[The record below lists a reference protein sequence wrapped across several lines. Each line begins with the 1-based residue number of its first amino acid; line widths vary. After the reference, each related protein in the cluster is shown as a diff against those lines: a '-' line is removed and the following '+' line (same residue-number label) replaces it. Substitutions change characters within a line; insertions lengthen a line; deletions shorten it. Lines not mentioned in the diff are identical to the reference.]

1 MSDPSLDSDKIRNKR
16 LAKLQQAQQ
25 QPQPQP
31 ESQSLS
37 SDPAT
42 STQDVSQSKPPSLP
56 STPPVSAPQPPV
68 PSASPAPSINISKAS
83 SPAPATRI
91 TITPQKREIDGPERP
106 TSRQGSRPNET
117 IEQWEDRTLRSIFRL
132 SLDPQQMRDIH
143 GQTLHPVPQLREELQ
158 SEEKPLLLN
167 NELLE
172 QAIMEAGANLGQ
184 STPHDWLF
192 GCWKR
197 ITRLSKG
204 VKERTPENKKWTVIS
219 EARRLC
225 MSWCIL
231 SITTP
236 DIFGIEYDGAT
247 ALADHLLA
255 DPEDDRGVCHD
266 FLTEVVTRFEDDEQI
281 RDKFVKAVEKLSVR
295 LAGLTMDSDYRRYT
309 AMLRHLIRYKPV
321 AVAITQSPMFVAES
335 VPATGLEVAT
345 LLGPYFQ
352 ISPLQAEVTN
362 QYFSAPKTMDP
373 GRIRN
378 AQQSLQMSLR
388 AHQTELFDIVN
399 TLVRAS
405 PDARDRIL
413 DWFALVVNSN
423 HKRRAMRVDKK
434 TVSSDGFMI
443 NVNTC
448 LDQLCEPFMDAQFSK
463 LDRVD
468 VGYLRRHP
476 RVDIKDETKINADQ
490 DESDAYYE
498 TQLDG
503 PNNFISECFFLTV
516 AAHHYGSEAAR
527 TMLKDMDRELKHMA
541 KQIEQFETERHKYVN
556 NPMQLRV
563 YESQLKKFKDQHD
576 KGLSYKYAVQAVLL
590 DELAQTRS
598 MQFMRFVTVWLLRL
612 VSTHRQFPKEK
623 LALPLPAEEPEDFK
637 NLPEYFLDIISGNFG
652 FIMYN
657 MPQII
662 SSTQSDELIM
672 LCVTFLRNSEYIR
685 NPYLKAS
692 LVTILFRGTWA
703 WRQGGRGIL
712 ADQYNSLPFAT
723 EHLLHSLM
731 RFFIEAEFMG
741 GHGQFFDKFNV
752 RYEIF
757 QIIKCVWA
765 NTVYRDN
772 LLREAKVN
780 MEFFVRFV
788 NLLLNDVTFVLD
800 ESFTAFHSIYDLSKE
815 LSLAGTTLNEQQRQE
830 KEEALEQAKGK
841 AKSYMQLTN
850 ETVDML
856 KLFTE
861 ALGDAFTMP
870 EIVQRLADMLD
881 YNLDAMVGP
890 KSSSLKVDNLAE
902 YNFNPKALLSEIV
915 DVYLNL
921 SEKENFILAVARDG
935 RSYKPDNF
943 FAAGSVLKRF
953 VLKSPEELNKWA
965 RLIEKFRK
973 AREEDEAADADLGE
987 IPDEFL
993 DPLMFTLMEDPVRLP
1008 VSKIVIDR
1016 STIRSHLLS
1025 DPHDPFNRV
1034 PLKIEDIIPAT
1045 DVKEQIEAFKQEK
1058 IGNRRKDFV
1067 ETVKTEP
1074 VGGPDGEATEG
1085 TVDEGAAQ
1093 PEPMEIDQ

>member
-1 MSDPSLDSDKIRNKR
+1 MDQIRNKR
-16 LAKLQQAQQ
+16 LAKLQQSQQLPAQDVAAAAA
-25 QPQPQP
+25 
-31 ESQSLS
+31 ESAQDGSDSTPS
-37 SDPAT
+37 SRPAT
-42 STQDVSQSKPPSLP
+42 PQADTPQTPITTESPKPPIDVP
-56 STPPVSAPQPPV
+56 KV
-68 PSASPAPSINISKAS
+68 PSPPPSSRI
-83 SPAPATRI
+83 RI
-91 TITPQKREIDGPERP
+91 TSANVTPQKREMSGVERP
-106 TSRQGSRPNET
+106 SSRQNES
-117 IEQWEDRTLRSIFRL
+117 IEQWEDRTLRGIFRL
-132 SLDPQQMRDIH
+132 SLDPNQTKDIH
-143 GQTLHPVPQLREELQ
+143 GQTLHPISQLREELE
-158 SEEKPLLLN
+158 SEGKPPLLTTD
-167 NELLE
+167 LLE
-172 QAIMEAGANLGQ
+172 QAIMEAGANLGKL
-184 STPHDWLF
+184 TPHDWLF

-197 ITRLSKG
+197 ITRISKA
-204 VKERTPENKKWTVIS
+204 VKDRTQENKKWTVLA

-225 MSWCIL
+225 MSWCLL
-231 SITTP
+231 SVTTP
-236 DIFGIEYDGAT
+236 DIFGVEYDGVS

-255 DPEDDRGVCHD
+255 DPDEDQGVCGD
-266 FLTEVVTRFEDDEQI
+266 FLTEVVTRFDDDETV
-281 RDKFVKAVEKLSVR
+281 KEVFVGAVENLSRR
-295 LAGLTMDSDYRRYT
+295 LAKLTMDSDYRRYT

-321 AVAITQSPMFVAES
+321 AIAITESSMFVDKS
-335 VPATGLEVAT
+335 VAAAQLEVGT

-352 ISPLQAEVTN
+352 ISPLQAEVTK
-362 QYFSAPKTMDP
+362 QYFAGPKTMDP
-373 GRIRN
+373 GRIRTS
-378 AQQSLQMSLR
+378 QQSLQMALR
-388 AHQTELFDIVN
+388 SHQTELFDIVN

-405 PDARDRIL
+405 PKARERVL

-423 HKRRAMRVDKK
+423 HKRRAMRVDKA

-463 LDRVD
+463 LDRVEID
-468 VGYLRRHP
+468 YLRRHP
-476 RVDIKDETKINADQ
+476 RVDIKDETKINANQDQ
-490 DESDAYYE
+490 SDAFYKDPVE
-498 TQLDG
+498 GT
-503 PNNFISECFFLTV
+503 NNFISELFFLTV

-527 TMLKDMDRELKHMA
+527 NMLKEMDRELKHMA

-556 NPMQLRV
+556 NPAQLQMF
-563 YESQLKKFKDQHD
+563 ENALKKYKDQHD
-576 KGLSYKYAVQAVLL
+576 KGLSYKFSVQGVLL

-598 MQFMRFVTVWLLRL
+598 MQFMRFVTVWLLRQ
-612 VSTHRQFPKEK
+612 VSLHRQFPQQP
-623 LALPLPAEEPEDFK
+623 LSLPLSSEQPEAFM
-637 NLPEYFLDIISGNFG
+637 NLPEYFLDVISGNFG

-657 MPQII
+657 MPQVI

-672 LCVTFLRNSEYIR
+672 LCITFLRNSEYIK

-692 LVTILFRGTWA
+692 LVTILFRGTWS

-712 ADQYNSLPFAT
+712 ADQYNSMPFAT

-731 RFFIEAEFMG
+731 KFFIEAEFMG

-757 QIIKCVWA
+757 QIIKCVWPNA
-765 NTVYRDN
+765 VYRDH

-800 ESFTAFHSIYDLSKE
+800 ESFTAFHTITDMSKE
-815 LSLAGTTLNEQQRQE
+815 LALAGTTLDQQARQE
-830 KEEALEQAKGK
+830 KEEALESAKGK

-850 ETVDML
+850 ETVGML

-861 ALGDAFTMP
+861 ALADAFTMP

-890 KSSSLKVDNLAE
+890 KSTSLKVDNLQE

-935 RSYKPDNF
+935 RSYKPANF
-943 FAAGSVLKRF
+943 VTAGNILRKF
-953 VLKSPEELNKWA
+953 VLKAPEELSRWTK
-965 RLIEKFRK
+965 LIEKFEHAK
-973 AREEDEAADADLGE
+973 QEDEAAEGDLGD

-993 DPLMFTLMEDPVRLP
+993 DPLMYTLMEDPVLLP
-1008 VSKIVIDR
+1008 VSRIVIDR

-1034 PLKIEDIIPAT
+1034 PLKIEDVIPGKLRLCLTAPHISRIKKLTDESVCIAT
-1045 DVKEQIEAFKQEK
+1045 DIKEKIEKFKEEK
-1058 IGNRRKDFV
+1058 IGSRRKDFV
-1067 ETVKTEP
+1067 ETVKTETA
-1074 VGGPDGEATEG
+1074 GNADGEAMDTS
-1085 TVDEGAAQ
+1085 Q
-1093 PEPMEIDQ
+1093 

>member
-1 MSDPSLDSDKIRNKR
+1 MSDLPLDSDKIRNKR
-16 LAKLQQAQQ
+16 LAKLQQSQQ
-25 QPQPQP
+25 QPQSSEEAASHQDGTQSVPSPQ
-31 ESQSLS
+31 
-37 SDPAT
+37 
-42 STQDVSQSKPPSLP
+42 P
-56 STPPVSAPQPPV
+56 STPQNVSPQPGTPTEKPTSSVSAS
-68 PSASPAPSINISKAS
+68 SAPSPAPS
-83 SPAPATRI
+83 TRI
-91 TITPQKREIDGPERP
+91 TITPANVTPQKREMDGIERP
-106 TSRQGSRPNET
+106 GSRQTARPNET

-132 SLDPQQMRDIH
+132 SLDPQQAKDIH
-143 GQTLHPVPQLREELQ
+143 GQTLHPLPQLREELQ
-158 SEEKPLLLN
+158 ADDKALLLN
-167 NELLE
+167 IDLLE
-172 QAIMEAGANLGQ
+172 QAIMEAGSNPGKV
-184 STPHDWLF
+184 TPHDWLF

-197 ITRLSKG
+197 ITRLGKG
-204 VKERTPENKKWTVIS
+204 VKDKTSENQKWSIIQ
-219 EARRLC
+219 EAQRLC

-231 SITTP
+231 SVTTP
-236 DIFGIEYDGAT
+236 EVFGTEYDGDA

-255 DPEDDRGVCHD
+255 DPDEDRGVCHD
-266 FLTEVVTRFEDDEQI
+266 FLAEVVTRFDDDETI
-281 RDKFVKAVEKLSVR
+281 KETFVRAVEQLSRR
-295 LAGLTMDSDYRRYT
+295 LAKMTMDSDYRRYT
-309 AMLRHLIRYKPV
+309 AMMRHLIRYKPV
-321 AVAITQSPMFVAES
+321 AIAITQSPMFVDKS
-335 VPATGLEVAT
+335 VPAAQLEVAT

-352 ISPLQAEVTN
+352 ISPLQADVTK
-362 QYFSAPKTMDP
+362 QYFTGPRTMDP
-373 GRIRN
+373 NRIRN
-378 AQQSLQMSLR
+378 AQQSLQMALR
-388 AHQTELFDIVN
+388 SHQSELFDIIN
-399 TLVRAS
+399 ILVRCS
-405 PDARDRIL
+405 PEAREQVL
-413 DWFALVVNSN
+413 DWFALIVNSN
-423 HKRRAMRVDKK
+423 HKRRAMRVDKA

-468 VGYLRRHP
+468 IDYLRRHP
-476 RVDIKDETKINADQ
+476 RVDIKDETKVNADQ
-490 DESDAYYE
+490 DESDAFYE
-498 TQLDG
+498 EQLEGD
-503 PNNFISECFFLTV
+503 NNFISELFFLTV

-527 TMLKDMDRELKHMA
+527 NMLKDMDRDLKHMA

-556 NPMQLRV
+556 NPPQLTMF
-563 YESQLKKFKDQHD
+563 ENALKKYKDQHD
-576 KGLSYKYAVQAVLL
+576 RGLAYKYSVQGVLL
-590 DELAQTRS
+590 DEHAQTRS
-598 MQFMRFVTVWLLRL
+598 MQFMRFVTVWLLRQ
-612 VSTHRQFPKEK
+612 VSSHRQYPKEK
-623 LALPLPAEEPEDFK
+623 LTLPLSTTEPDHFK

-657 MPQII
+657 MPQVI

-672 LCVTFLRNSEYIR
+672 LCITFLRNSEYIR

-692 LVTILFRGTWA
+692 LVTILFRGTWS

-731 RFFIEAEFMG
+731 KFFIEAEFMG

-752 RYEIF
+752 RFEIF
-757 QIIKCVWA
+757 QIIKCIWP

-772 LLREAKVN
+772 LYREAKVN

-800 ESFTAFHSIYDLSKE
+800 ESFTSFHTIYDLSKE
-815 LSLAGTTLNEQQRQE
+815 LALAGTNLDQQQRQE

-861 ALGDAFTMP
+861 ALADAFTMP

-890 KSSSLKVDNLAE
+890 KSTSLKVDNLQE

-921 SEKENFILAVARDG
+921 GERENFILAVARDG
-935 RSYKPDNF
+935 RSYKPGN
-943 FAAGSVLKRF
+943 FAAAGNILKKF
-953 VLKSPEELNKWA
+953 VLKAPEELNKWA
-965 RLIEKFRK
+965 RLIEKIKK
-973 AREEDEAADADLGE
+973 AKEEDEAADADLGD
-987 IPDEFL
+987 IPDEYL
-993 DPLMFTLMEDPVRLP
+993 DPLMYTLMEDPVRLP

-1034 PLKIEDIIPAT
+1034 PLKIEDVIPAT
-1045 DVKEQIEAFKQEK
+1045 DIKEQIDKFKQER
-1058 IGNRRKDFV
+1058 IGGKRRDFV
-1067 ETVKTEP
+1067 ETVKTEA
-1074 VGGPDGEATEG
+1074 GGNADGEAANTPANPENTG
-1085 TVDEGAAQ
+1085 G
-1093 PEPMEIDQ
+1093 EPMALDP